1 MRISDWSSDVCS
13 SDLDQTITLTETQ
26 ENVAAV
32 TEVLATGSIDVTG
45 GTASIGVNT
54 VASITVDGV
63 DILGSAVDWT
73 GSNSATATA
82 VAAQIN
88 SNTSSPEYSATA
100 SGPTVIISAATG
112 TGDGPNGFVV
122 DGTVGGNV
130 TLGRSEEHTSELQ
143 PLMRISYD

>member
-1 MRISDWSSDVCS
+1 M
-13 SDLDQTITLTETQ
+13 TF
-26 ENVAAV
+26 
-32 TEVLATGSIDVTG
+32 
-45 GTASIGVNT
+45 
-54 VASITVDGV
+54 DGV

-130 TLGRSEEHTSELQ
+130 TLGNKVNMAGGVDAQSDRKRTRLNSSH
-143 PLMRISYD
+143 